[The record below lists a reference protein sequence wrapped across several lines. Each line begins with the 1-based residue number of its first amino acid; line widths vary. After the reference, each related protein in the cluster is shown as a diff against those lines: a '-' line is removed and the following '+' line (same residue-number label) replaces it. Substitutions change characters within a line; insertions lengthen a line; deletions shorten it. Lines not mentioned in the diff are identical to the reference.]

1 MYALGGVLRNDAI
14 SSFELGF
21 VEEFE
26 LASNQRMVENL
37 PPIHGD
43 GFYYDTDFGL
53 RAPRSGRTGRDWL
66 LEPDD
71 AVQIL
76 FACNGERPATH
87 PSRFVR
93 RVGIGGEATLKPSF
107 EVQREHLQLPQV
119 HVPLYITGEAF
130 EILVQVSQTL
140 RRPVFLSEALARLC
154 LMHQPLMK
162 DEPRVSPVAG
172 YP

>member
-14 SSFELGF
+14 SSFELGI

-37 PPIHGD
+37 LPIHRD
-43 GFYYDTDFGL
+43 GCYHDTDFG
-53 RAPRSGRTGRDWL
+53 PRSGRTGRDWL

-76 FACNGERPATH
+76 FACDSERPATH

-93 RVGIGGEATLKPSF
+93 RIGIGGEATLEPSL

-130 EILVQVSQTL
+130 EILVQERQAL
-140 RRPVFLSEALARLC
+140 RRSVFLS
-154 LMHQPLMK
+154 
-162 DEPRVSPVAG
+162 
-172 YP
+172 